1 MNNLMVQRLRI
12 GIVGTGMTANIIAQA
27 IVDSAMAD
35 LSAIASYRLEIAQAF
50 ANKYGAAQ
58 AFDSW
63 EKMLDWDGIDAVYVA
78 VPTIAKEAVCVAAA
92 QAGKHVL
99 ADKPFADLDSLERIT
114 ITCQVHKVAFMDAT
128 HFVHHPRTQHIHT
141 HAQDKIGI
149 AQAVRTSFFFPPI
162 NHSHTL
168 STSGVES
175 TDALGD
181 MAWYAMRAVVEF
193 LPDTPLRTV
202 ETFIQRDDKTNT
214 IIRAAGILTFEND
227 ATSAWDICYN
237 ADVCNVDLDILGTTG
252 MISLD
257 DFVLDWAK
265 EAVADNPE
273 PNVGYIVRNR
283 VASPSNFQ
291 FVATPS
297 AKTQQALMIED
308 FVALVHSGYD
318 DEAYKASIDNSR
330 KTQALLDAVWDKVNQ

>member
-1 MNNLMVQRLRI
+1 MVQRLRI

-35 LSAIASYRLEIAQAF
+35 LSAIASCHLEIAQTF
-50 ANKYGAAQ
+50 ANKYGAAH
-58 AFDSW
+58 AFNSW
-63 EKMLDWDGIDAVYVA
+63 EKMLAWDGIDAVYVA
-78 VPTIAKEAVCVAAA
+78 VPTAAKEAICVAAA
-92 QAGKHVL
+92 HAGKHVL
-99 ADKPFADLDSLERIT
+99 ADKPFADLDSLECIT
-114 ITCQVHKVAFMDAT
+114 ITCQVNKVAFMDAT

-149 AQAVRTSFFFPPI
+149 AQAVRTSFFFPPV
-162 NHSHTL
+162 NDHSNLCFTPE
-168 STSGVES
+168 VEH

-202 ETFIQRDDKTNT
+202 ETFIQRDDKTDN

-227 ATSAWDICYN
+227 STSAWDICYN

-252 MISLD
+252 IISLD
-257 DFVLDWAK
+257 DFVLDGAK
-265 EAVADNPE
+265 ESAAGNPE
-273 PNVGYIVRNR
+273 DTVGYIVRNR
-283 VASPSNFQ
+283 IASPSNFQ
-291 FVATPS
+291 FVSTPS

-318 DEAYKASIDNSR
+318 NEEYKASIDSSR
-330 KTQALLDAVWDKVNQ
+330 KTQALLDAVWNKVN